1 LLYTLRLSS
10 QSRTTIRTQGPL
22 TNPHE
27 VTPAAPPATPG
38 PRTDG
43 TRSHR
48 ARGRAFV
55 FAATVFWA
63 LSATL
68 ARFVFRD
75 RHVDSLVVVELR
87 LAIATLVLFAIL
99 AVARRDLLR
108 LRRADV
114 PYFVVLGLFGVA
126 AVQSTYYYSI
136 AHLGVNVGI
145 LMQYLAPT
153 LLVALELLRGRRV
166 GWSMIAAVTCALAG
180 TAMLVGGI
188 DTSALDAG
196 PLQWAV
202 GFASAFAF
210 AFYIKYS
217 KRGLGRYHPATVLF
231 YTFLVAALF
240 WAIRT
245 PPWKIA
251 AAGYGADLWAM
262 FLALGLFSTLVP
274 FSLFYAGL
282 RSLPAA
288 EAGVIATA
296 EPLVVIAAAAVFLG
310 ERLGPIQIVGATFVL
325 TAALLA
331 SRGKPEVSE
340 AAVERA

>member
-1 LLYTLRLSS
+1 MPSAEHHR
-10 QSRTTIRTQGPL
+10 GPAPL
-22 TNPHE
+22 TNGPGSE
-27 VTPAAPPATPG
+27 QAPPPPARSAATVAA
-38 PRTDG
+38 
-43 TRSHR
+43 HAHL

-108 LRRADV
+108 IRRADV
-114 PYFVVLGLFGVA
+114 PYFLVLGLFGVA
-126 AVQSTYYYSI
+126 TVQSTYYYSI

-145 LMQYLAPT
+145 LIQYLAPT
-153 LLVALELLRGRRV
+153 LLVALELLRGRWV
-166 GWSMIAAVTCALAG
+166 GWSMIAAVACALAG

-188 DTSALDAG
+188 DPRSIDAG
-196 PLQWAV
+196 PLQWTV
-202 GFASAFAF
+202 GFASAISF

-217 KRGLGRYHPATVLF
+217 KRGLERYHPATVLF

-245 PPWKIA
+245 PPWKVA
-251 AAGYGADLWAM
+251 DAGYGADLWAM

-296 EPLVVIAAAAVFLG
+296 EPLVVILAAAVFLG
-310 ERLGPIQIVGATFVL
+310 ERLGPMQIVGAFFVL
-325 TAALLA
+325 GAALLA
-331 SRGKPEVSE
+331 SRGRPEVSE

>member
-1 LLYTLRLSS
+1 MKRPEPAPPPPASG
-10 QSRTTIRTQGPL
+10 R
-22 TNPHE
+22 
-27 VTPAAPPATPG
+27 PAAG
-38 PRTDG
+38 D
-43 TRSHR
+43 TRSHL
-48 ARGRAFV
+48 ARGRMFV

-99 AVARRDLLR
+99 AIARRDLLR
-108 LRRADV
+108 IRRADL

-145 LMQYLAPT
+145 LIQYLAPT
-153 LLVALELLRGRRV
+153 LLVALELVRGRWV
-166 GWSMIAAVTCALAG
+166 GWSMIAAVASALAG
-180 TAMLVGGI
+180 TALLVGGI
-188 DTSALDAG
+188 DTRALDAG

-210 AFYIKYS
+210 AFYVKYS
-217 KRGLGRYHPATVLF
+217 KRGLARYHPATVLF
-231 YTFLVAALF
+231 YTFLVAAIF
-240 WAIRT
+240 WAFRS
-245 PPWKIA
+245 PPWAIA
-251 AAGYGADLWAM
+251 AAGYGPDLWMM

-282 RSLPAA
+282 RTLPAA
-288 EAGVIATA
+288 EASVIATA
-296 EPLVVIAAAAVFLG
+296 EPLVVIVAAAIFLG
-310 ERLGPIQIVGATFVL
+310 ERLGPMQIVGALFVL
-325 TAALLA
+325 AAALLA
-331 SRGKPEVSE
+331 SRDKPEVSE
-340 AAVERA
+340 GAVERA

>member
-1 LLYTLRLSS
+1 MS
-10 QSRTTIRTQGPL
+10 
-22 TNPHE
+22 
-27 VTPAAPPATPG
+27 PPARTG
-38 PRTDG
+38 PPDDHAV
-43 TRSHR
+43 HR

-87 LAIATLVLFAIL
+87 LAIATSVLFAIL
-99 AVARRDLLR
+99 AIRRRDLLR
-108 LRRADV
+108 VRRGDL

-145 LMQYLAPT
+145 LIQYLAPSM
-153 LLVALELLRGRRV
+153 LVVLQLLRGRWV

-180 TAMLVGGI
+180 TAMLVGGVDPKAI
-188 DTSALDAG
+188 DAG

-202 GFASAFAF
+202 GFASAVAF
-210 AFYIKYS
+210 AFYMQYS
-217 KRGLGRYHPATVLF
+217 KRGLSRYHPATVLF

-245 PPWKIA
+245 PPWA
-251 AAGYGADLWAM
+251 VVEAGYGPDLWLM

-282 RSLPAA
+282 RALPAA
-288 EAGVIATA
+288 EAGVIATT
-296 EPLVVIAAAAVFLG
+296 EPLVVIVAAALFLG
-310 ERLGPIQIVGATFVL
+310 ERLGPMQLVGALFVL
-325 TAALLA
+325 TAAVLA
-331 SRGKPEVSE
+331 SRDRQPEAAE

>member
-1 LLYTLRLSS
+1 MT
-10 QSRTTIRTQGPL
+10 PEAL
-22 TNPHE
+22 TNRP
-27 VTPAAPPATPG
+27 TPGPAAPPSARG
-38 PRTDG
+38 READEVAV
-43 TRSHR
+43 HR

-87 LAIATLVLFAIL
+87 LVIATSVLFVIL
-99 AVARRDLLR
+99 ATWRRDLLR
-108 LRRADV
+108 VRLADV
-114 PYFVVLGLFGVA
+114 PYFLVLGLFGVA

-145 LMQYLAPT
+145 LIQYLAPS
-153 LLVALELLRGRRV
+153 LLVVLQLLRGRWV
-166 GWSMIAAVTCALAG
+166 GWSMIAAVACALAG
-180 TAMLVGGI
+180 TAMLVGGV
-188 DTSALDAG
+188 DTKAIQAG

-202 GFASAFAF
+202 GFASAVAF
-210 AFYIKYS
+210 AFYIQYS
-217 KRGLGRYHPATVLF
+217 KRGLVLYHPATVLF

-245 PPWKIA
+245 PPWAVA
-251 AAGYGADLWAM
+251 AAGYGADLWWM
-262 FLALGLFSTLVP
+262 FIALGIFSTLVP

-288 EAGVIATA
+288 EAGVIATT
-296 EPLVVIAAAAVFLG
+296 EPLVVIVAAAVFLG
-310 ERLGPIQIVGATFVL
+310 ERLGPMQLVGALFVL
-325 TAALLA
+325 TAAVLA
-331 SRGKPEVSE
+331 SRDRQPEAAE